1 MNNRD
6 KVIYVTLP
14 PSFTLNLG
22 EVKLDPSIK
31 LPFSTQSGKERLE
44 KDDWTVENLMSGL
57 ITVCADDEKNEHFE
71 YYKSIINAID
81 PSIVMKLNQ
90 AALAK
95 EERGEYEFSGL
106 LFRAVYHL
114 LPQSASCINLAT
126 LYSYMAVDAS
136 KKGENN
142 GEYIKKA
149 RETLLDG
156 LERFGENEDILS
168 ELASFSAF
176 MADLDDA
183 KEYLERYFL
192 VAEEGD
198 KKSEMKKLYSDV
210 CFKLE
215 NEEKI
220 EEAYDF
226 LSLGESDKALPSI
239 NCFIEKNPSIWNGYF
254 LKGWALRIKKE
265 FGEAEKYFLKCI
277 ELGESNAEIYN
288 ELALCA
294 LGEEKRELGEI
305 YLESAA
311 DLDGENLTV
320 VSNLALLR
328 LEDGD
333 YDEARKWLE
342 RARFLAGEDTLVKH
356 LVEKYEK
363 ETGEKIGEII
373 HEEIVKGD
381 EEKNGVNIKDSLF
394 RSFEKSAD
402 DTVCTCG
409 KAQDDN

>member
-1 MNNRD
+1 MNNID

-14 PSFTLNLG
+14 PSFTPDLG

-31 LPFSTQSGKERLE
+31 LPFSTQSGQEMLG
-44 KDDWTVENLMSGL
+44 KDDWTVENLVSGL

-114 LPQSASCINLAT
+114 LPQSATCINLAT

-176 MADLDDA
+176 MADLDEA
-183 KEYLERYFL
+183 KEYLERYFRT
-192 VAEEGD
+192 AGEGE
-198 KKSEMKKLYSDV
+198 KKDEMKKLYSDV

-239 NCFIEKNPSIWNGYF
+239 DFFIEKNPGIWNGYF

-265 FGEAEKYFLKCI
+265 FSEAEKYFLKCI
-277 ELGESNAEIYN
+277 EMGETNAEIYN

-294 LGEEKRELGEI
+294 LGEGKRELGEI

-311 DLDGENLTV
+311 DQDDENLTV
-320 VSNLALLR
+320 VTNLSLLR

-342 RARFLAGEDTLVKH
+342 KARFLAENDALVDH
-356 LVEKYEK
+356 LIKKYEK
-363 ETGEKIGEII
+363 ETGDKIGALI

-381 EEKNGVNIKDSLF
+381 EEKNGVNIKDTLF

-402 DTVCTCG
+402 ESVCTCG
-409 KAQDDN
+409 KAEDDN